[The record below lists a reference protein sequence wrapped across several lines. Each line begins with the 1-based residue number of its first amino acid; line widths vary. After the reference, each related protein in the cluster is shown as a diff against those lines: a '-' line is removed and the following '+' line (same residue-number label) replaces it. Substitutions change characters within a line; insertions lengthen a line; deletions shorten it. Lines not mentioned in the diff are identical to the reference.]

1 MTEQELRQAISHWL
15 SLSLAK
21 RHGLS
26 ALINEVDTA
35 NQLLQTSVEQLSRQ
49 FLKMAEIAQE
59 QVAQIDKF
67 CEPERTGEETETG
80 QPLIKSLQRLERE
93 LCQQAKEN
101 EERQSH
107 ALELDQAR
115 LLLQGEI
122 AKEQSDEPVNFDVLR
137 RVSEKITDQHKLAVR
152 SSEDQAPSQR
162 IDFIRHV
169 LADITEFEKMLGQT
183 GQRAHSLHQSIAEI
197 VVKMQFQDRTNQRFS
212 RIAATL
218 KVMIDMLSGMEEE
231 TMHVCDDIDCIDP
244 DHPWLE
250 KMIAELHLNE
260 MRERFVK
267 HILLDVEDKIE
278 SGGSSI
284 GVEHSDASD
293 DIELF

>member
-35 NQLLQTSVEQLSRQ
+35 NLLLQTSVEELSRQ

-67 CEPERTGEETETG
+67 CQPESTQEENETN
-80 QPLIKSLQRLERE
+80 QPLLKSLRKLERA
-93 LCQQAKEN
+93 LCEEAKEN
-101 EERQSH
+101 EERQRR
-107 ALELDQAR
+107 AQELEQAR
-115 LLLQGEI
+115 LLLRAEI
-122 AKEQSDEPVNFDVLR
+122 AKEHSDEPVNFDILR
-137 RVSEKITDQHKLAVR
+137 QASEKITDQNKSTER
-152 SSEDQAPSQR
+152 FFEKEDP
-162 IDFIRHV
+162 DFICH
-169 LADITEFEKMLGQT
+169 LMADITEFEKMLGQS
-183 GQRAHSLHQSIAEI
+183 GQRARHLHQSIAEI

-218 KVMIDMLSGMEEE
+218 KVMIDMLSSMEEE

-250 KMIAELHLNE
+250 KMITELHLNE

-267 HILLDVEDKIE
+267 HILLDAEDKMANDV
-278 SGGSSI
+278 SSI

>member
-1 MTEQELRQAISHWL
+1 MTEQELKQAISHWL

-26 ALINEVDTA
+26 ALVNEVDTA
-35 NQLLQTSVEQLSRQ
+35 NQLLQTSVEQLSQQ
-49 FLKMAEIAQE
+49 FLIMAEIAQE
-59 QVAQIDKF
+59 QVVQIDKF
-67 CEPERTGEETETG
+67 QERECIAQGNKTGE
-80 QPLIKSLQRLERE
+80 PVLMSLQRLERE
-93 LCQQAKEN
+93 LCTKIKEN
-101 EERQSH
+101 EEKQND
-107 ALELDQAR
+107 ALELDQAS
-115 LLLQGEI
+115 LLLMTEI
-122 AKEQSDEPVNFDVLR
+122 AKEGSAEPVNFDVLR
-137 RVSEKITDQHKLAVR
+137 QVYEKIKKHNTLNELGNSSHDRRQH
-152 SSEDQAPSQR
+152 
-162 IDFIRHV
+162 IDLIRHA
-169 LADITEFEKMLGQT
+169 LADITEVENMLEET
-183 GQRAHSLHQSIAEI
+183 GKSAHGLQQSIADI

-231 TMHVCDDIDCIDP
+231 TMYVCDDIDCIDP

-267 HILLDVEDKIE
+267 HILLDVEDKME

-284 GVEHSDASD
+284 DVEHSNASD
-293 DIELF
+293 EIELF

>member
-35 NQLLQTSVEQLSRQ
+35 NLLLQTSVEELSQ
-49 FLKMAEIAQE
+49 HFLKMAEIAQE

-67 CEPERTGEETETG
+67 CQMECTQEENDTG
-80 QPLIKSLQRLERE
+80 QPLLKSLRKLERA
-93 LCQQAKEN
+93 LCQEAKEN
-101 EERQSH
+101 KERQRRTQ
-107 ALELDQAR
+107 ELDQAR
-115 LLLQGEI
+115 FLLRAEI
-122 AKEQSDEPVNFDVLR
+122 AKEHGDEPVNFDILR
-137 RVSEKITDQHKLAVR
+137 QVSEKLTDQNKSAEHSFEA
-152 SSEDQAPSQR
+152 EDP
-162 IDFIRHV
+162 DFIRHL
-169 LADITEFEKMLGQT
+169 LADITEFEKMLGQS
-183 GQRAHSLHQSIAEI
+183 GQRARSLHQSIAEI

-212 RIAATL
+212 RIAAAL
-218 KVMIDMLSGMEEE
+218 KVMIDMLSSMEEE

-267 HILLDVEDKIE
+267 HILLDVEDKMKNDV
-278 SGGSSI
+278 SSI